1 MGMKRFN
8 DGAGSIF
15 GKSRWFIC
23 LFEGLR
29 GIIESMFSLSFLIFG
44 NYSGTNVL
52 TIIQILSD

>member
-1 MGMKRFN
+1 MKRFN

-44 NYSGTNVL
+44 NYSGTNVFNYN
-52 TIIQILSD
+52 TDFI